1 MLDQETREK
10 LEARLLDEI
19 ADAEERVMELE
30 ASTAP
35 IAPDKA
41 LGRLTRLDAM
51 QDKSVREAAL
61 VETRKRL
68 SGLELALTKVW
79 SNDFGRC
86 VSCEEGIGLE
96 RLVALPEST
105 QCVACAEKRGA

>member
-1 MLDQETREK
+1 
-10 LEARLLDEI
+10 
-19 ADAEERVMELE
+19 MELE
-30 ASTAP
+30 VLTAP

-68 SGLELALTKVW
+68 VGLEVALTKVW
-79 SNDFGRC
+79 SKEFGKC
-86 VSCEEGIGLE
+86 VSCGQSVGLE
-96 RLVALPEST
+96 RLVALPESR
-105 QCVACAEKRGA
+105 QCVACAEKGGA

>member
-1 MLDQETREK
+1 
-10 LEARLLDEI
+10 
-19 ADAEERVMELE
+19 MELE
-30 ASTAP
+30 VLTEP

-68 SGLELALTKVW
+68 VGLEVALTKVW
-79 SNDFGRC
+79 SKAFGKC
-86 VSCEEGIGLE
+86 VSCEQSVGLE
-96 RLVALPEST
+96 RLVALPESR
-105 QCVACAEKRGA
+105 QCVACAEKGGA